1 MMIATNTYLNVPYA
15 QKDEAK
21 ALGARWDN
29 NQRKWYVPAG
39 IAVEPFSRW
48 LSEQADITLSSNT
61 LEDEGAAPYLVQ
73 TAQGIALSE
82 LLNSV
87 QAAVAQTFRSGV
99 WVLVEVIEARR
110 NNGHLYLE
118 LSERSADGRVIATA
132 RGIIWA
138 SAAHRILP
146 EFEQRTGVS
155 MAAGIKLLLRATPSF
170 HVLYGLSLQID
181 AINADYTLGDLEA
194 TKKEIRHRLN
204 QEGIFKANKQLPA
217 PWDYQTVIVISPEKA
232 AGLGDFQAEAKR
244 LQHSGLCEFIYA
256 HSRFQGEGAAQE
268 VAATLMNT
276 VTAQQKAGR
285 KIDAVVIIRGGGA
298 VNDLAW
304 LNQYELVRTVCL
316 LTIPVLTGIGHE
328 RDSTVL
334 DEVAH
339 SHFDTPSKVIAGIEQ
354 LIFQRAMDAKAMYQA
369 IASAA
374 QQELAAQASQIAS
387 DFSTI
392 QNGVLI
398 QLARARQQVQQQMT
412 LTHAHAT
419 TLINHARQISTRNM
433 QYITERS
440 AADIRLS
447 QQTIKRELKVVE
459 HEARRSLQSAASS
472 SAALF
477 REIAGQGPDK
487 TLARGFA
494 LVRKGGDVISSAKDI
509 QTGDIIDVEFK
520 DSQFKAT
527 AVQIFIDAE
536 RNE

>member
-1 MMIATNTYLNVPYA
+1 MIATNTYLHVPYA

-29 NQRKWYVPAG
+29 SQRKWYVPAG
-39 IAVEPFSRW
+39 IAVESFSRW
-48 LSEQADITLSSNT
+48 LPDQADITLSTNT
-61 LEDEGAAPYLVQ
+61 LEDEAAAPYVVQ
-73 TAQGIALSE
+73 AAQKGIALSE
-82 LLNSV
+82 LLNGV
-87 QAAVAQTFRSGV
+87 QAAVAQAFKSAV

-118 LSERSADGRVIATA
+118 LSERSADGRVIASA
-132 RGIIWA
+132 RGVIWA
-138 SAAHRILP
+138 SMAHRILP

-155 MAAGIKLLLRATPSF
+155 MAAGIKLLLRVTPTF
-170 HVLYGLSLQID
+170 HVQYGLSLQID

-194 TKKEIRHRLN
+194 TKKEIRQRLI

-217 PWDYQTVIVISPEKA
+217 PWDYQTVIVISPENA

-244 LQHSGLCEFIYA
+244 LQRLGLCQFIYA

-268 VAATLMNT
+268 VAVTLMKI

-304 LNQYELVRTVCL
+304 LNQYELVKAVCTL
-316 LTIPVLTGIGHE
+316 AIPVLTGIGHE

-369 IASAA
+369 ITATA
-374 QQELAAQASQIAS
+374 QQELAAQATQVAS
-387 DFSTI
+387 HFSTI
-392 QNGVLI
+392 QNGALL
-398 QLARARQQVQQQMT
+398 QLTRARTQVQQQMT
-412 LTHAHAT
+412 STHTQAT
-419 TLINHARQISTRNM
+419 ALVSLARQTATRNM

-440 AADIRLS
+440 TADIRLA
-447 QQTIKRELKVVE
+447 QQTIKRELKVIE
-459 HEARRSLQSAASS
+459 HEARRSLQSAATS

-494 LVRKGGDVISSAKDI
+494 LVRKEGYIITSSKDI
-509 QTGDIIDVEFK
+509 QAGDSIDVEFK
-520 DSQFKAT
+520 DSHLKAT
-527 AVQIFIDAE
+527 VS
-536 RNE
+536 

>member
-1 MMIATNTYLNVPYA
+1 MITTDTYLNVPYA

-29 NQRKWYVPAG
+29 SQRKWYVPAG
-39 IAVEPFSRW
+39 IAVESFSRW
-48 LSEQADITLSSNT
+48 LPDQADITLSTNT
-61 LEDEGAAPYLVQ
+61 LEDEAAAPYVVQ
-73 TAQGIALSE
+73 TAQKGIALSE
-82 LLNSV
+82 LLNGV
-87 QAAVAQTFRSGV
+87 QAAVAQTFKSAV

-118 LSERSADGRVIATA
+118 LSERSVDGRVIASA

-138 SAAHRILP
+138 SMAHRILP

-155 MAAGIKLLLRATPSF
+155 MAAGIKLLLRATPTF
-170 HVLYGLSLQID
+170 HVQYGLSLQID

-194 TKKEIRHRLN
+194 TKKEIRQRLN
-204 QEGIFKANKQLPA
+204 QEGIFKANKQLPT
-217 PWDYQTVIVISPEKA
+217 PWDYQTVIVISPENA

-244 LQHSGLCEFIYA
+244 LQHLGLCQFIYA

-285 KIDAVVIIRGGGA
+285 QIDAVVIIRGGGA

-304 LNQYELVRTVCL
+304 LNQYELVRTVCTL
-316 LTIPVLTGIGHE
+316 AIPVLTGIGHE

-354 LIFQRAMDAKAMYQA
+354 LIFQRTMEAKAMYQA
-369 IASAA
+369 IVAEA
-374 QQELAAQASQIAS
+374 QQELAAQASQVIS
-387 DFSTI
+387 NFSTI
-392 QNGVLI
+392 QSGALL
-398 QLARARQQVQQQMT
+398 QLA
-412 LTHAHAT
+412 
-419 TLINHARQISTRNM
+419 HARQTATRNM
-433 QYITERS
+433 EYITERS
-440 AADIRLS
+440 TADIRLA
-447 QQTIKRELKVVE
+447 QQTIKRELKVIE
-459 HEARRSLQSAASS
+459 HEARRSLQSAANS

-494 LVRKGGDVISSAKDI
+494 LVRKEGYIITSSKDI
-509 QTGDIIDVEFK
+509 QAGDSIDVEFK
-520 DSQFKAT
+520 DSQLKAT
-527 AVQIFIDAE
+527 VS
-536 RNE
+536 